1 MLKGLSLN
9 VEGRGQDWR
18 ETKNV
23 YTFGA
28 CGKRGQCDAADRKD

>member
-1 MLKGLSLN
+1 MLKGLSSN
-9 VEGRGQDWR
+9 VEGRGQDWK

-28 CGKRGQCDAADRKD
+28 CGKRGQSGAADMKD